1 MSMEDIAKVG
11 CRTERVAA
19 TATVTAKTIPA
30 QSKNVIVNNA
40 GSSPVFVTTG
50 AATGITHVYP
60 TTATGQNGSIVLS
73 SQTQTFKKNNPT
85 DNTIYLIC
93 DTGGT
98 ADVLISFVDGE

>member
-19 TATVTAKTIPA
+19 TATVTLKTIPA

-50 AATGITHVYP
+50 SATGITHVYP
-60 TTATGQNGSIVLS
+60 TTTTGQNGAIVMGG
-73 SQTQTFKKNNPT
+73 QTQNFKKNNPSDT
-85 DNTIYLIC
+85 TFYAIC
-93 DTGGT
+93 DTAGT
-98 ADVLISFVDGE
+98 ADVLVSFVDGE